1 MIRVDRSELTKNE
14 IIRMAANRFLN
25 DGYSK
30 TSIHAMC
37 KDLNMST
44 GNLTFHFPTKE
55 HLLAVLVDLLCD
67 FQQKLMEEE
76 AAEGTSSLMALCLE
90 LLTIAA
96 ACEQDEIAKDFFLS
110 SYRSEMAMEIIRKN
124 EAKRAK
130 KVFREHCADWS
141 DAWYEEAAALVSG
154 IEYATL
160 MTTANSA
167 PLEVRI
173 GGALKTIMGIYHVPM
188 ELRDAKIKKAL
199 MMDYR
204 ALGLR
209 VLKEFREYVDHS
221 TEQALLNLMV
231 RK

>member
-14 IIRMAANRFLN
+14 IIRMATNRFLN

-30 TSIHAMC
+30 TSIHAIC

-55 HLLAVLVDLLCD
+55 HLLAKLVDMLCA

-96 ACEQDEIAKDFFLS
+96 ACEQDAIAKDFFLS
-110 SYRSEMAMEIIRKN
+110 SYRSEMAMEIIRKI
-124 EAKRAK
+124 EVERAK
-130 KVFREHCADWS
+130 QVFREYCTDWS
-141 DAWYEEAAALVSG
+141 DAWFEEAAALVSG

-173 GGALKTIMGIYHVPM
+173 GGALKTILGIYRVPL
-188 ELRDAKIKKAL
+188 ELRETKIKKAL
-199 MMDYR
+199 TMDYR
-204 ALGLR
+204 ALSLR
-209 VLKEFREYVDHS
+209 ILKEFREYVDRS
-221 TEQALLNLMV
+221 TEQALLDLMA

>member
-14 IIRMAANRFLN
+14 IIRMATNRFLN

-30 TSIHAMC
+30 TSIHAIC

-55 HLLAVLVDLLCD
+55 HLLAKLVDMLCA

-96 ACEQDEIAKDFFLS
+96 ACEQDAIAKDFFLS

-124 EAKRAK
+124 EVERAK
-130 KVFREHCADWS
+130 QVFREYCADWN
-141 DAWYEEAAALVSG
+141 DAWFEEAAALVSG

-173 GGALKTIMGIYHVPM
+173 GGALKTILGIYRVPL

-199 MMDYR
+199 TMDYR
-204 ALGLR
+204 ALSLR
-209 VLKEFREYVDHS
+209 ILKEFREYVDRS
-221 TEQALLNLMV
+221 TEQALLDLMA